1 MSALKLIQIE
11 AKKLRAAKP
20 TLKYID
26 AIKLAS
32 KKYNAGKLG
41 ATNTPTNTPTK
52 KKKAAPKL
60 PVKKIVTTVTKE
72 KITGINEKNAVA
84 HMIASNAIHRIKE
97 ATSEISIFI
106 KCIEKL
112 TSYIKDKALVQHKIL
127 HQREILVI
135 KKYIAELNKY
145 KNSLKKFV

>member
-41 ATNTPTNTPTK
+41 ATNTPTK

-72 KITGINEKNAVA
+72 KMTGINEKNAVA

-145 KNSLKKFV
+145 KNSFKKFV